1 MDPKKIGNL
10 IKRIRKEN
18 NLTQKDLANKYGV
31 TYQAVSKW
39 ENGTNLPD
47 ISLIKEISNDYNI
60 DINDFLDGNNIVNKK
75 KNINII
81 LVIIIVIL
89 ITGLIVLSVIHY
101 NAHVKTDYSFKTL
114 STTCDI
120 FKVTGS
126 IAYDSKK
133 SSIYLSNI
141 NYCGGDDNN
150 KYDDITC
157 NLYED
162 DKLVYSCDSKSNITL
177 EDYLKELSIKVDN
190 YAQTCKMYKDDSLFL
205 QIDASKKSVTTTYK
219 IPLKLDDDNC

>member
-75 KNINII
+75 KNINIL
-81 LVIIIVIL
+81 LVIIIVVL
-89 ITGLIVLSVIHY
+89 IIGLIVLSVIHY

-162 DKLVYSCDSKSNITL
+162 DKIVYSCDSKSNITL